1 MLSGALSSRTISML
15 SKRMSYASI
24 QSYRARSKKRS
35 RRISVGGH
43 LGVSEG
49 FGVPVVECRLLGRR
63 SRVRRTSECQ
73 YRRRGWRQLGRPG
86 PRRAR
91 RLARARGS
99 VYRPRHGTPCPPL
112 LPPRRPLAK
121 REQRRERFV
130 YLALSA
136 LARWK
141 NRFRFSRSFFRP
153 PAISCERLL
162 SLPAELR
169 VILER
174 SAMMAG
180 KWFVKKPRDCDEMG
194 PSGGAWGWS
203 FSSSPVML
211 KERSRFRLAVVKNG
225 EELIV

>member
-1 MLSGALSSRTISML
+1 M
-15 SKRMSYASI
+15 
-24 QSYRARSKKRS
+24 RAFGLIGPDRRRSAVA
-35 RRISVGGH
+35 VGGH
-43 LGVSEG
+43 LGMSEG
-49 FGVPVVECRLLGRR
+49 FGVPVIECRLLGRR
-63 SRVRRTSECQ
+63 SRVRRTSGCQ

-141 NRFRFSRSFFRP
+141 NRVSLVLIFLSFRSRYRARDR
-153 PAISCERLL
+153 AIS
-162 SLPAELR
+162 P
-169 VILER
+169 
-174 SAMMAG
+174 G
-180 KWFVKKPRDCDEMG
+180 GTPRD
-194 PSGGAWGWS
+194 SWN
-203 FSSSPVML
+203 VL
-211 KERSRFRLAVVKNG
+211 Q
-225 EELIV
+225 

>member
-1 MLSGALSSRTISML
+1 M
-15 SKRMSYASI
+15 

-63 SRVRRTSECQ
+63 SRVRRTSGCQ

-141 NRFRFSRSFFRP
+141 NRVS
-153 PAISCERLL
+153 L
-162 SLPAELR
+162 SIIFP
-169 VILER
+169 
-174 SAMMAG
+174 SACDIVREIATSPG
-180 KWFVKKPRDCDEMG
+180 GTPRDPGTFCND
-194 PSGGAWGWS
+194 GW
-203 FSSSPVML
+203 
-211 KERSRFRLAVVKNG
+211 KVVR
-225 EELIV
+225 